1 MENNLLLQ
9 ELSLLQEEYK
19 KILIKASI
27 DFLSINTEAVIDE
40 INVFWLRNKKLV
52 HCILKYL
59 SEPYKS
65 YVFTAAAILDIND
78 YEHFPFIS
86 LGTYHFW
93 DDPIYKYAKISKK
106 LDNTS
111 WGGKLK
117 EQVLSTILDNIK
129 IIENTNGFIY
139 ILPIR
144 LFADEE
150 AEELIQKA
158 ASQAFLSM
166 FKEKITMEEY
176 RSKYKTIQDIKE
188 ALAPGVEKSIILS
201 EDDDNSLDLEIRFSQ
216 YIDLNEIPLSTN
228 ATEAE
233 VFRFR
238 LYGFLSQAFDVMLMC
253 TEHRLIP
260 YIRFNVALKYL
271 LIFAG
276 NFRDSMELSDMLFK
290 SAVAHIVH
298 HSFDKE
304 RINGIDFKT
313 YCDYIRLYDFENK
326 LFRRLDDNGI
336 TLLSP
341 SVIKTESIIIE
352 LFNEIFDALHHVQI

>member
-1 MENNLLLQ
+1 MENNLLLH

-19 KILIKASI
+19 KILIKASNE
-27 DFLSINTEAVIDE
+27 FFSINTEAVIDE
-40 INVFWLRNKKLV
+40 INVFWSRNKKLV
-52 HCILKYL
+52 HCILQYL

-65 YVFTAAAILDIND
+65 YVFTAATILDIDD

-111 WGGKLK
+111 WGKKLQ
-117 EQVLSTILDNIK
+117 EQVLSTIHDNIK

-144 LFADEE
+144 LLAEKE
-150 AEELIQKA
+150 AAEITHEA
-158 ASQAFLSM
+158 ATQAFLSM

-176 RSKYKTIQDIKE
+176 RSKYKTIQDIKA

-216 YIDLNEIPLSTN
+216 FIDLNEIPLSTN

-233 VFRFR
+233 VFWFR
-238 LYGFLSQAFDVMLMC
+238 LYSFLSQAFDIMLMC
-253 TEHRLIP
+253 TENRLIP
-260 YIRFNVALKYL
+260 YIRFDVALKYL
-271 LIFAG
+271 LILAG
-276 NFRDSMELSDMLFK
+276 NFGDSMELSDMLFK
-290 SAVAHIVH
+290 CAVAHIVH

-304 RINGIDFKT
+304 RIIGIDFKT

-326 LFRRLDDNGI
+326 LFRRLADNGI
-336 TLLSP
+336 TLKTP
-341 SVIKTESIIIE
+341 SVKKTEALIIE
-352 LFNEIFDALHHVQI
+352 QFNEIFDTLHNG